1 LKSPLLSR
9 LNLMPSSALSSGD
22 FNHSSVLV
30 LADRDGVPVARLGS
44 LSDDPTAFLAS
55 AETLAAPKP

>member
-1 LKSPLLSR
+1 MS
-9 LNLMPSSALSSGD
+9 NGD

-55 AETLAAPKP
+55 AEALAAPKP